1 MAKKKKKN
9 KIKNNLQ
16 KKTQN
21 KTVNKTKQQEK
32 KEKQIKKEIQE
43 VEVLPTQNT
52 SISTENSFSKRLED
66 IIKRNFKN
74 KKSSESDKVYNNII
88 LLGPPESDALLD
100 WLKIRSKA
108 TKAFKHFIIA
118 LLIVGLM
125 SSAVVTI
132 ELLSE
137 NRILPGVAFAQE
149 EVGYQPYEVIKED
162 ITKKINNFFT
172 SSITFNYQDK
182 EVSIPVKD
190 LSVVYQVD
198 ESIKQLPIFH
208 FKQNNLI
215 GLIGETFKTKKVFPI
230 YQKEDDKIFD
240 LVEEKLNLK
249 ESRALSAKLVKNDN
263 KKLEI
268 TEEKNGI
275 VIDKEALLKDI
286 ENRFLS
292 LNNQPI
298 TIKTIEEQPLIT
310 KSELESELSDIQVK
324 LENKINI
331 KTNTDTKKSWTFK
344 AIDHLDNIIYQ
355 RDNGQ
360 ITIKISKNLIQ
371 NYLSEDIFSQIEKE
385 APSVK
390 ITYNDQK
397 VDFDGNIFYGVEVDK
412 NKVVNDLEL
421 AINSLDQEVEI
432 ITEESQPKIDIDPKL
447 QAMGI
452 KEIIGIGHTAFAGST
467 SNRRWNIDVAMK
479 KYNGLIIK
487 PGEIFSF
494 NDNLGPVD
502 GSTGYKLELVI
513 TGAGTVPEYGGGV
526 CQVSSTVFKAALFSG
541 LPIVERSPHS
551 YAVSYYAQVDGYGLD
566 ATIYPGVKD
575 FKFENDTPSNM
586 LVHTF
591 IDGDHAYVVFLGT
604 SDGRKVTLTDY
615 WRGNYRGAGG
625 TELIPT
631 KTLPT
636 GQRKQIETAHGGFDA
651 SWKRTITTASGETKE
666 ETVYSVY
673 RSTANRIL
681 VGE

>member
-1 MAKKKKKN
+1 MAKKKKKQQ
-9 KIKNNLQ
+9 IKNNLP
-16 KKTQN
+16 KKTKKKFLN
-21 KTVNKTKQQEK
+21 KTVQQEK
-32 KEKQIKKEIQE
+32 NNNQIEKENRE
-43 VEVLPTQNT
+43 VEVVQNQTT

-66 IIKRNFKN
+66 IIKRNFKS
-74 KKSSESDKVYNNII
+74 KQSSETDKVYNNII

-108 TKAFKHFIIA
+108 TKTFKHFIIA

-125 SSAVVTI
+125 SSAVVTV

-172 SSITFNYQDK
+172 SSITFNYQDQ
-182 EVSIPVKD
+182 EISIPVQD
-190 LSVVYQVD
+190 LSVVYQID
-198 ESIKQLPIFH
+198 ESINQLPLFH

-215 GLIGETFKTKKVFPI
+215 GLIGETFKAKKIFPI
-230 YQKEDDKIFD
+230 YKKEDNKIFD

-249 ESRALSAKLVKNDN
+249 DSRALSAKLILNDN

-268 TEEKNGI
+268 IDEKQGI
-275 VIDKEALLKDI
+275 IIDKEAFLKDI
-286 ENRFLS
+286 ENRFLYLS
-292 LNNQPI
+292 NKPI
-298 TIKTIEEQPLIT
+298 IIKTIEEQPLIT
-310 KSELESELSDIQVK
+310 RFDLEGELSDLQIK

-331 KTNTDTKKSWTFK
+331 QTNTDSKKSWTFK
-344 AIDHLDNIIYQ
+344 AIDHLNDIIYQ
-355 RDNGQ
+355 KDNGQ
-360 ITIKISKNLIQ
+360 ITIKISQDLIK
-371 NYLSEDIFSQIEKE
+371 NYLSEEIFSKIEKE

-397 VDFDGNIFYGVEVDK
+397 VDFDGHIFYGVVVDK
-412 NKVVNDLEL
+412 NKVINDLEL
-421 AINSLDQEVEI
+421 AINSIGQEIEI
-432 ITEESQPKIDIDPKL
+432 ITEESQPKLDIDPKL
-447 QAMGI
+447 QAVGI

-487 PGEIFSF
+487 SGDVFSF

-551 YAVSYYAQVDGYGLD
+551 YAVSYYAQIDGYGLD

-575 FKFENDTPSNM
+575 FKFENNTPANM
-586 LVHTF
+586 LVQTF
-591 IDGDHAYVVFLGT
+591 IDNDDAYVVFLGT

-651 SWKRTITTASGETKE
+651 SWKRTITTANGESKE